1 MGVNWTTLTLVALI
15 LSGCSPKSDGDGG
28 DTGANDEANAEALPT
43 IPDPGDE
50 FAPLRWYDDGGYHGT
65 PETAQVMGILLDVP
79 MYIQGGIDP
88 ETQNH
93 YFVFRTF
100 EDQTEFYVDLFD
112 KSSEIAHVHLH
123 DGTDL
128 QFGEEIEPLSVTSPV
143 SVEWELEGDHIYVL
157 EVHSP
162 IGGFF

>member
-1 MGVNWTTLTLVALI
+1 MKISGTTLLLFASVLG
-15 LSGCSPKSDGDGG
+15 GCAQKSDPDGG
-28 DTGANDEANAEALPT
+28 DTGTNPAASGEELPS
-43 IPDPGDE
+43 IPDPGTD

-65 PETAQVMGILLDVP
+65 PETAQVMGIVLDVP
-79 MYIQGGIDP
+79 HYIQGGIDP

-100 EDQTEFYVDLFD
+100 EDQTEFSVDLFD
-112 KSSEIAHVHLH
+112 KSSEIAHVHVH

-128 QFGEEIEPLSVTSPV
+128 LFGEEIEPISVTSPV
-143 SVEWELEGDHIYVL
+143 TAEWELEGDHIYVL

-162 IGGFF
+162 VGGFF